1 MSAVDPIQSIRE
13 VAMAFLD
20 SFTNW
25 MRGLVSPARTTSQ
38 MLADM
43 ESDDLI
49 GTERRRGQPAL
60 GPLPSTHAPGR
71 QLGALPRDERGE

>member
-1 MSAVDPIQSIRE
+1 
-13 VAMAFLD
+13 MAFLS

-25 MRGLVSPARTTSQ
+25 LRGLVSPARTTSQ
-38 MLADM
+38 MLADI

-60 GPLPSTHAPGR
+60 VPLPSTGTRSEKPGS
-71 QLGALPRDERGE
+71 PHMKV